1 MERKMPEICNLCPRN
16 CGVGRFCGK
25 GEKLKVAR
33 AALHFWEE
41 PCISGTAG
49 SGAVF
54 FSGCNLKC
62 IFCQNEK
69 IRDGL
74 VGKEI
79 TEERLSDI
87 FLKLQDKGANNINLV
102 TAGHFLPKVIEALE
116 DAKNRGLEIPIVY
129 NTSSYEK
136 VEAIRELDGLVDIYL
151 PDLKYV
157 SSRLSGDFSKA
168 ADYFEVATRAIEEMV
183 RQTGELEFYIKK
195 NASLD
200 QQLGLWESEDLMDAA
215 TYNECADELMDEG
228 KEVLMKKG
236 TIVRHLLLPG
246 CAEDSKAV
254 IRYLYDTYGDGIF
267 ISIMNQYT
275 PMPQVA
281 GHPSL
286 ARKVTDTE
294 YNEVLD
300 FALDLGVE
308 NAFMQEGDVAKES
321 FIPDFDCEGV

>member
-87 FLKLQDKGANNINLV
+87 FLELQDKGANNINLV

-136 VEAIRELDGLVDIYL
+136 VEAIRELDGLVDVYL

-168 ADYFEVATRAIEEMV
+168 ADYFEVASRVIEEMV
-183 RQTGELEFYIKK
+183 RQTGEPEFFVKK
-195 NASLD
+195 TAKLD
-200 QQLGLWESEDLMDAA
+200 KQLGLWESDDVMDAA

-228 KEVLMKKG
+228 REVLMKKG

-246 CAEDSKAV
+246 CADDSKAV
-254 IRYLYDTYGDGIF
+254 IKYLYDTYGDGIF

-275 PMPQVA
+275 PMPQVV

-294 YNEVLD
+294 YNAVLD

>member
-1 MERKMPEICNLCPRN
+1 MEICTLCPRN
-16 CGVGRFCGK
+16 CGMGRFCGR
-25 GEKLKVAR
+25 GENLKVAR

-41 PCISGTAG
+41 PCISGTTG

-74 VGKEI
+74 VGREI
-79 TEERLSDI
+79 SVERLSDI
-87 FLKLQDKGANNINLV
+87 FLELQEKGANNINLV
-102 TAGHFLPKVIEALE
+102 TAGHFLPQVVPALE
-116 DAKNRGLEIPIVY
+116 DAKNRGLVVPIVY

-136 VEAIRELDGLVDIYL
+136 VAQIRELDGLVDIYL
-151 PDLKYV
+151 PDFKYV

-168 ADYFEVATRAIEEMV
+168 PDYFEVAENAVDEMV
-183 RQTGELEFYIKK
+183 RQTGAPAFFVKK
-195 NASLD
+195 KARLD
-200 QQLGLWESEDLMDAA
+200 QQLGLWESEDTMDAA
-215 TYNECADELMDEG
+215 TYNECAEEIMDEG
-228 KEVLMKKG
+228 REVLMKKG

-246 CAEDSKAV
+246 CADDSKNV
-254 IRYLYDTYGDGIF
+254 IKYLYQTYGDSIF
-267 ISIMNQYT
+267 LSIMNQYT
-275 PMPQVA
+275 PMPQVS
-281 GHPSL
+281 GHPTLS
-286 ARKVTDTE
+286 RKVTENE

-300 FALDLGVE
+300 YALDLGIE

>member
-1 MERKMPEICNLCPRN
+1 MLIR
-16 CGVGRFCGK
+16 
-25 GEKLKVAR
+25 VAR

-54 FSGCNLKC
+54 FSGCNLGC
-62 IFCQNEK
+62 VFCQNYA
-69 IRDGL
+69 ISRGH
-74 VGKEI
+74 VGKNI
-79 TEERLSDI
+79 TVQRLSDI
-87 FLKLQDKGANNINLV
+87 FLELQDKGANNINLV
-102 TAGHFLPKVIEALE
+102 TAGHFLPMVIDALE
-116 DAKNRGLEIPIVY
+116 DAKNRGLSIPIVY

-136 VEAIRELDGLVDIYL
+136 VEAIRDLDGLVDIYL

-168 ADYFEVATRAIEEMV
+168 PDYFEVASKAIEEMV
-183 RQTGELEFYIKK
+183 RQTGEPEFFVKK
-195 NASLD
+195 KASLN
-200 QQLGLWESEDLMDAA
+200 QQMSLWESEDVMDAA
-215 TYNECADELMDEG
+215 TYNECADDLMSEG
-228 KEVLMKKG
+228 REVLMKRG

-246 CAEDSKAV
+246 CTEDSKAV
-254 IRYLYDTYGDGIF
+254 VKYLYETYGDSIF

-281 GHPSL
+281 GHPLLS
-286 ARKVTDTE
+286 RKVTDDE

-300 FALDLGVE
+300 YAIDSGIE
-308 NAFMQEGDVAKES
+308 NAFMQEGDVAEES

>member
-1 MERKMPEICNLCPRN
+1 MPEICNLCHRN

-87 FLKLQDKGANNINLV
+87 FLELQEKGANNINLV

-136 VEAIRELDGLVDIYL
+136 VEAIRELDGLVDVYL

-168 ADYFEVATRAIEEMV
+168 ADYFEVASRAIEEMV
-183 RQTGELEFYIKK
+183 RQTGEPEFYVKK
-195 NASLD
+195 SAKLD
-200 QQLGLWESEDLMDAA
+200 KQLGLWESDDVMDAA

-228 KEVLMKKG
+228 REVLMKKG

-246 CAEDSKAV
+246 CADDSKAV
-254 IRYLYDTYGDGIF
+254 IKYLYDTYATVF
-267 ISIMNQYT
+267 L
-275 PMPQVA
+275 P
-281 GHPSL
+281 
-286 ARKVTDTE
+286 
-294 YNEVLD
+294 VL
-300 FALDLGVE
+300 
-308 NAFMQEGDVAKES
+308 
-321 FIPDFDCEGV
+321 